1 MSHTLP
7 LLELSI
13 SRQPLEKSFPQSARP
28 ILQKAFFKHALVQMK
43 YRLQIH
49 THRAVIRVCLH
60 DIRHIIPPFPAMK
73 SLFFKKD
80 AWKIFFSF
88 PHVLQFLYFLFVF
101 LSQANSAII
110 SATCSIFS
118 HRHAFSPQNSSASSV
133 SPLAACTSALVIQY
147 GVSAGLQVA
156 IH

>member
-1 MSHTLP
+1 MYSVSYHLCSD
-7 LLELSI
+7 LF
-13 SRQPLEKSFPQSARP
+13 SFPTGNHNQYNMYFRNLKHENIQIF
-28 ILQKAFFKHALVQMK
+28 ILLLSHNF
-43 YRLQIH
+43 RLH
-49 THRAVIRVCLH
+49 LFHFTDVISWILSVTP
-60 DIRHIIPPFPAMK
+60 DETPK

-88 PHVLQFLYFLFVF
+88 PHVLLFLYFLFVF

-118 HRHAFSPQNSSASSV
+118 HRHAFSPQNSSASSA

>member
-1 MSHTLP
+1 MKTFKYLFCFYHTTSVCIFFISQMLSHGFF
-7 LLELSI
+7 LS
-13 SRQPLEKSFPQSARP
+13 L
-28 ILQKAFFKHALVQMK
+28 QMK
-43 YRLQIH
+43 HRLQIH
-49 THRAVIRVCLH
+49 THRTAIWVCLH